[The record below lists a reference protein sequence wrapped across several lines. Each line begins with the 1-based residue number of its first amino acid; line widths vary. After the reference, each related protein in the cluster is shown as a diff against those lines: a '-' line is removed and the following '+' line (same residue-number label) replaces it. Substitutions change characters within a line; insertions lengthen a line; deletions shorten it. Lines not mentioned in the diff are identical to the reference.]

1 MYIQTLIITLYSGIF
16 VYVNYSILS
25 RKTEMLLKRFLP
37 LISND
42 YVNQDESLL
51 TESETATWRLK
62 DCVFRKVK
70 SWFTRPR
77 PQCHVKT
84 RESR

>member
-1 MYIQTLIITLYSGIF
+1 
-16 VYVNYSILS
+16 
-25 RKTEMLLKRFLP
+25 MLLKRFLP

-42 YVNQDESLL
+42 YVNEFESLL
-51 TESETATWRLK
+51 TENETAAWRLK